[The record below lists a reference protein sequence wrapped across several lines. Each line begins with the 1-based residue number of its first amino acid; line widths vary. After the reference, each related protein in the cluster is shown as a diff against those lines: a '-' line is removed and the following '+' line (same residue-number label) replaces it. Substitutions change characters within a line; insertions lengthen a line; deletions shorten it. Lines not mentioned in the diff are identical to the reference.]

1 MFLFRHIVPCAAVA
15 LWAFMPSGG
24 ASLPFDGLDD
34 LRGPYDGVG
43 AMGEVLYVCPLGN
56 AGGWPIRAYWSSAHL
71 RRSPLFGFGWCVPA
85 LESTFVPLDERRWV
99 FRQPDGF
106 ARVFVRVNRNNPNE
120 LSGGPAWKATV
131 RGDAIR
137 VTADPRDGGPKSEF
151 TFSEGRLVKMVCE
164 EGDFEIR
171 YEGRAAS
178 RILSKG
184 KTLFE
189 IVRKPP
195 PEDVIILKFNDG
207 RATATAK
214 CRTVAVFAEP
224 EAAET
229 QTPVQE
235 SCLVELTATNGKRF
249 KFTYGGEP
257 QSAAFAANGTEWRW
271 NPGTRKVIS
280 QGDWIYMVGEAQN
293 EWDEPMISRARANGP
308 QERHHYDRKNGLIS
322 EKFADGRERE
332 VKMFTA
338 GPLAWR
344 KARWMR
350 ETYADGREIRTD
362 FAYDEEGRMFYRRT
376 TDKGRNGGTEEMWFD
391 AKGTPIRRKLNG
403 EELPLK

>member
-1 MFLFRHIVPCAAVA
+1 MSMFHFRDIVPCAVVA
-15 LWAFMPSGG
+15 LLASMPSAG
-24 ASLPFDGLDD
+24 ASLPFEGLDD
-34 LRGPYDGVG
+34 IRGPYEGVG

-99 FRQPDGF
+99 FHQPDGF
-106 ARVFVRVNRNNPNE
+106 ARVFVRVSRNNPNE
-120 LSGGPAWKATV
+120 LSGGLAWRATI

-151 TFSEGRLVKMVCE
+151 TFSEGRLVKMSCE

-171 YEGRAAS
+171 YEGRVAS

-184 KTLFE
+184 RTVFDIL
-189 IVRKPP
+189 RK
-195 PEDVIILKFNDG
+195 DGAMLLKFNDG

-214 CRTVAVFAEP
+214 CRPVTLFAEP
-224 EAAET
+224 EAAES

-235 SCLVELTATNGKRF
+235 SCLVELTAADGRRF

-257 QSAAFAANGTEWRW
+257 QAAAFAANGTEWRW
-271 NPGTRKVIS
+271 NPGTRKVMS
-280 QGDWIYMVGEAQN
+280 QGDWIYMVGDAQN
-293 EWDEPMISRARANGP
+293 EWDEPSISRGRKNGE
-308 QERHHYDRKNGLIS
+308 QERHHYDRKNGLRTQ
-322 EKFADGRERE
+322 KFPDGRERE
-332 VKMFTA
+332 VKMFTS

-350 ETYADGREIRTD
+350 ETFADGREVRTD
-362 FAYDEEGRMFYRRT
+362 FAYDEAGRMFYRRT
-376 TDKGRNGGTEEMWFD
+376 TDKGRNGDTEEMWFD
-391 AKGTPIRRKLNG
+391 AKGAPVRRKLNG